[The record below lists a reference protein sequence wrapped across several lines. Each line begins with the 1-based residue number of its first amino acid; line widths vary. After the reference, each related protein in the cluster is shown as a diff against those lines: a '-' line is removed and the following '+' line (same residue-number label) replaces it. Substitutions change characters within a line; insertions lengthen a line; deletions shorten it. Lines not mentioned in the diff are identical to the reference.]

1 MKDIKDAKGNILLA
15 FAILLFLFTLCIVIY
30 NLNWSKEEAMNV
42 STNISF
48 DGGTDALSQEL
59 QYIIPYVDVNN
70 PAYVTAYQDKD
81 VTIKDINNDILLT
94 KGYFNNVG
102 SDSFDSGE
110 LGSKISDLYGSDLFI
125 VNKDFNVNGKNDCS
139 YDNHKYICKENT
151 YNGIMYK
158 ADRDIININI
168 SDNNI
173 YLTEDILFYS
183 EEKIQNITE
192 YKVYTNGL
200 YEIVILTFTSNDID
214 KENVSFDEY
223 IVDNLSGLRV
233 QYQSSFVINDDK
245 YNWTGTVIL

>member
-1 MKDIKDAKGNILLA
+1 MKNIKDAKGNILLA

-30 NLNWSKEEAMNV
+30 NVNWDKKDAMNV

-59 QYIIPYVDVNN
+59 QYIIPYVTTNN
-70 PAYVTAYQDKD
+70 PVYVTAYQDKD
-81 VTIKDINNDILLT
+81 VGISDVNNDILLT
-94 KGYFNNVG
+94 KGYFYNMESNT
-102 SDSFDSGE
+102 FDSGV
-110 LGSKISDLYGSDLFI
+110 LLSNISDLYGSDLF
-125 VNKDFNVNGKNDCS
+125 VVYKDFNVNGKNSCTYS
-139 YDNHKYICKENT
+139 NHKYSCSENS
-151 YNGIMYK
+151 YNGILYK
-158 ADRDIININI
+158 ADRDISNINI

-200 YEIVILTFTSNDID
+200 YETVILTFTSNDID

-223 IVDNLSGLRV
+223 IVDNLRGLRV